1 MNMNANT
8 AAFLTMVAHSEGVDN
23 VRDPA
28 TAALVDPYCVC
39 YAKRHIIQDLRWHP
53 HEQRPDGT
61 REWDGER
68 LKDEYCINLGLKPP
82 CHSTAA
88 GRYQITHPT
97 WMGWK
102 NILRL
107 SNFGHDA
114 QDTVA
119 IEIIRKQGALNL
131 VIGGMIP
138 EAINKCHPIWASLP
152 GSTAGQPI
160 TSFAA
165 LMTSYTGAGGAFV

>member
-1 MNMNANT
+1 MNANT
-8 AAFLTMVAHSEGVDN
+8 AAFLTMLGHSEGCD
-23 VRDPA
+23 RPPA
-28 TAALVDPYCVC
+28 PEDPYRTC
-39 YAKRHIIQDLRWHP
+39 YGFKHVIADLNFHPAELRPGGAEWHGEP
-53 HEQRPDGT
+53 LSDQR
-61 REWDGER
+61 
-68 LKDEYCINLGLKPP
+68 CIDAGLKPP

-88 GRYQITHPT
+88 GRYQITCPT

-152 GSTAGQPI
+152 GSKAGQPI
-160 TSFAA
+160 TPFAA
-165 LMTSYTGAGGAFV
+165 LMTSYVGAGGGFV